1 MELNFTKF
9 FDVKSPIGIEQR
21 EKEDLSI
28 GIDLFMPNPTEEFFN
43 QILNAN
49 KEKYFRLKF
58 IENDGFIIIDKGNH
72 KILIRYNYR
81 ENEYNIYDDI
91 QIPSGIGIDI
101 PEGYHLVNRSKSS
114 NFKNNFTS
122 IEGLIDYN
130 YTFGMGIQLIVL
142 DKTVITL
149 KPEEKISQ
157 ILLEKSNP
165 ITKFNYITLNEW
177 DKLKSIKEKRNQRS
191 GGFGSTTKF

>member
-1 MELNFTKF
+1 
-9 FDVKSPIGIEQR
+9 
-21 EKEDLSI
+21 
-28 GIDLFMPNPTEEFFN
+28 
-43 QILNAN
+43 
-49 KEKYFRLKF
+49 
-58 IENDGFIIIDKGNH
+58 
-72 KILIRYNYR
+72 
-81 ENEYNIYDDI
+81 
-91 QIPSGIGIDI
+91 
-101 PEGYHLVNRSKSS
+101 
-114 NFKNNFTS
+114 
-122 IEGLIDYN
+122 
-130 YTFGMGIQLIVL
+130 MGIQLIVL

>member
-81 ENEYNIYDDI
+81 ENEYNIMMIFKY
-91 QIPSGIGIDI
+91 QVG
-101 PEGYHLVNRSKSS
+101 LV
-114 NFKNNFTS
+114 
-122 IEGLIDYN
+122 LI
-130 YTFGMGIQLIVL
+130 FQ
-142 DKTVITL
+142 KVI
-149 KPEEKISQ
+149 I
-157 ILLEKSNP
+157 
-165 ITKFNYITLNEW
+165 
-177 DKLKSIKEKRNQRS
+177 
-191 GGFGSTTKF
+191 